1 MQRTKKD
8 KDKKKK
14 GKWGGKRIKIEIYKY
29 HEEWAK
35 KNGYRK

>member
-1 MQRTKKD
+1 M
-8 KDKKKK
+8 KKKK
-14 GKWGGKRIKIEIYKY
+14 NKWGGKRITIKVYKY